1 MCLTALLTE
10 DLPVEIMAS
19 SRQLLLFFLAWL
31 ANGAAE
37 DASRPHVHTG
47 KFRKYSP
54 GSPQSAGLRLTKA
67 ARSKLLQ
74 STKPKS
80 SVTAL
85 PVSPTSPK
93 GTMRCTSIQIVRASQ
108 KAIWDTLLDYPR
120 TPEFVGGLSKV
131 EPYRRRPTVTGGN
144 VVSAR
149 YTLSIGFYTVKYFIE
164 HKYEPLQKSMVW
176 CGPGGT
182 NTLRKRKS
190 AAEPLT
196 DCSGVRAASQA
207 PGLLAPLGRLRLG
220 RLLARGAGRPGA
232 VHRLLHA
239 GQPAARVDPQ
249 AAQEDVHHRRDA
261 GLHGQARARVPS
273 DDAKERTGRLARRAG
288 AAPRPAA
295 VERLISSRL
304 GVGVD
309 TFARPPPNRN
319 PQARPTS
326 LHSSLLQGASNCPL
340 PVASL
345 LERRAVAQP
354 RSTCSTSSPS
364 GQR

>member
-1 MCLTALLTE
+1 
-10 DLPVEIMAS
+10 MAS

-176 CGPGGT
+176 SLDYSRLSDIFDSVGYWYVEPDGADRSIVYYTQC
-182 NTLRKRKS
+182 TLLPAWIPLPLKKTFTTVAMNS
-190 AAEPLT
+190 AT
-196 DCSGVRAASQA
+196 GK
-207 PGLLAPLGRLRLG
+207 LAPACAEAQERSRSKGGLRLP
-220 RLLARGAGRPGA
+220 RL
-232 VHRLLHA
+232 
-239 GQPAARVDPQ
+239 
-249 AAQEDVHHRRDA
+249 
-261 GLHGQARARVPS
+261 PS
-273 DDAKERTGRLARRAG
+273 ADSVLKRF
-288 AAPRPAA
+288 
-295 VERLISSRL
+295 SK
-304 GVGVD
+304 
-309 TFARPPPNRN
+309 
-319 PQARPTS
+319 
-326 LHSSLLQGASNCPL
+326 
-340 PVASL
+340 
-345 LERRAVAQP
+345 
-354 RSTCSTSSPS
+354 
-364 GQR
+364 